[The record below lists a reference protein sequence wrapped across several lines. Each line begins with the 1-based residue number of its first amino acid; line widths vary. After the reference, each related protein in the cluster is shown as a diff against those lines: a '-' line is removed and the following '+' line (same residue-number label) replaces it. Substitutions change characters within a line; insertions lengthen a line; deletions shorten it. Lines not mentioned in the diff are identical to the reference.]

1 MADRAEMDAAL
12 KAIVLPELRDLGFK
26 GSLPH
31 LHRARGTAC
40 DLLTVQYLSA
50 GGAFTVEL
58 GRVAPD
64 GLWFAGRQIP
74 VKKLNTTYLRWRHRL
89 GAPLEGGD
97 HWYRFA
103 QNDPAMIA
111 RQVLTDLADPAVWQ
125 KVDSFEL
132 PAPPA

>member
-1 MADRAEMDAAL
+1 MAERAEMDAAL
-12 KAIVLPELRDLGFK
+12 KAIVLPELRSLGFK

-31 LHRARGTAC
+31 LHRTRGNAY
-40 DLLTVQYLSA
+40 DLLTLQFLSA
-50 GGAFTVEL
+50 GGAFTIEL

-89 GAPLEGGD
+89 GAPFEGGD

-103 QNDPAMIA
+103 QDDPATIA
-111 RQVLTDLADPAVWQ
+111 RQVLADLANPAVWR

-132 PAPPA
+132 PASSA